1 MSLPK
6 FSVDNKQFTRFVVIL
21 TVIGGLISFMSL
33 GQLEDP
39 DFTIKTAVITT
50 TYAGASPEEVEQEI
64 TERIELALQEIQEL
78 DYIESTSRAGVS
90 TVKANLQQRYQ
101 AADIPQI
108 WDTLRRK
115 IRDVEGSLPPGAGRP
130 NINDDFG
137 DVFGLMLAVTADGF
151 TYAELKSYV
160 DDLRRQ
166 LALVD
171 GVGKV
176 DLWGA
181 RERVI
186 YLDVSESRLT
196 DLGVSESTIEA
207 TIRAQNA
214 VVDAGSLNVGGYRMR
229 IAPSGAFTKPE
240 DIENL
245 VIRGTGLDQLR
256 STGSPFAGQQL
267 LRVGDIGEIV
277 EGYLDPPRTMLR
289 QDGVT
294 AIALSVSLQPG
305 GNVVD
310 LGRAIDARLAELNAD
325 LPIGIE
331 IFRIH
336 WQSDLVSDAVN
347 DFLVSLA
354 QAVAIVLVVI
364 TLSMGLRM
372 GAIIGSGLM
381 LTILGTFIV
390 MAIVGVDLQRMSLGA
405 LVIALGMMVDNAIVV
420 AEGAAVRFQRGEDRR
435 EAAIKAAGGPAIPL
449 LGATVIAVMAFYPI
463 YSSDEGAGEYCAT
476 LFSVVGISLMLSWL
490 FSITVTP
497 MQCVQFLKVTPAAP
511 GEAKESRAITA
522 YKSFLGLAIR
532 FRYLTI
538 AVAAGLLALSLS
550 SFGLVSQLFFP
561 DSTMAKFMIDYTAP
575 EGTRIEEVSE
585 DLRRLEERL
594 QSDERV
600 ESVAAFIGA
609 GPPRFYLPV
618 DPEPLNPAYAQVVPN
633 VHNYRDI
640 DALIDDLVPWIEENH
655 PEATVS
661 IRKFGVGPSDSWKFE
676 GRIIGPANASPEV
689 LRELGDKGLKI
700 LEEHP
705 WTAASR
711 TDWRERVLTVAPE
724 YDQAR
729 ARWASVTPEDLSLAT
744 KRAFDGRTI
753 GLYREEDEL
762 IPVVLRHRESE
773 RNAVTGLDLVQIQPR
788 TGGSATPL
796 TAVVSD
802 VDTRAEDPA
811 IPRRDRR
818 RLLTVQANPIFG
830 VTLPEYRKAVLAD
843 FAALES
849 ELPPGYTFE
858 WGGEHESSK
867 DAQASLIPGIVP
879 AVAIMA
885 LILVGLF
892 NSFRVPLLI
901 ALTVPFVFIGITPGL
916 LFTSTP
922 FGFVAMLGAMSL
934 SGMMMKNA
942 IVLIDEVNLN
952 LSQGVNRYD
961 AILNAGA
968 SRLRPVFLA
977 AATTVLGVIPLL
989 GDVFWIGLAVT
1000 LMAGLS
1006 VGTILTMVLVPV
1018 FYATFHGVKA
1028 GSDDAAAVPPA
1039 GDTGAPEPAP
1049 A

>member
-1 MSLPK
+1 MSLPR
-6 FSVDNKQFTRFVVIL
+6 FSVDNANFTRFVVIL
-21 TVIGGLISFMSL
+21 TILAGLGAFTAL

-50 TYAGASPEEVEQEI
+50 TYPGASPEEVEQEI
-64 TERIELALQEIQEL
+64 SERIELALQEIQEL
-78 DYIESTSRAGVS
+78 DYVESTSRAGVS
-90 TVKANLQQRYQ
+90 TVRANLQERYQ
-101 AADIPQI
+101 APDIPQI
-108 WDTLRRK
+108 WDTLRRR
-115 IRDVEGSLPPGAGRP
+115 IRDVESSLPPGAGRP
-130 NINDDFG
+130 MINDDFG
-137 DVFGLMLAVTADGF
+137 DVFGLMLAVTSDGF

-160 DDLRRQ
+160 DDLKRE

-181 RERVI
+181 RDRVV
-186 YLDVSESRLT
+186 YLDVSESRLV
-196 DLGVSESTIEA
+196 DLGISEETIEA

-229 IAPSGAFTKPE
+229 IAPSGAFTSPK
-240 DIENL
+240 DIEDL
-245 VIRGTGLDQLR
+245 VIRSSAIDELR
-256 STGSPFAGQQL
+256 SSRSPFAGQQL
-267 LRVGDIGEIV
+267 LRIGDIGEVV
-277 EGYLDPPRTMLR
+277 EGYADPPRTMLR
-289 QDGVT
+289 QNGRS

-331 IFRIH
+331 IHRMH
-336 WQSDLVSDAVN
+336 WQSDLVSEAVN
-347 DFLVSLA
+347 SFLVSLA

-364 TLSMGLRM
+364 TLAMGMRM
-372 GAIIGSGLM
+372 GAIIGAGLM
-381 LTILGTFIV
+381 LTILGTFVV
-390 MAIVGVDLQRMSLGA
+390 MYLVGVDLQRMSLGA

-420 AEGAAVRFQRGEDRR
+420 AEGAAVRISKGENPR
-435 EAAIKAAGGPAIPL
+435 EAAIKSASGPAIPL

-463 YSSDEGAGEYCAT
+463 YSSEEGAGEYCAT

-497 MQCVQFLKVTPAAP
+497 MQCVRYIKPAGP
-511 GEAKESRAITA
+511 GQGEPKEGRMLVM
-522 YKSFLGLAIR
+522 YKSFLALAIR
-532 FRYLTI
+532 VRYLTI
-538 AVAAGLLALSLS
+538 AVAVGLLVLSFS
-550 SFGLVSQLFFP
+550 AFGMVSQLFFP

-575 EGTRIEEVSE
+575 EGTRIEEVAR
-585 DLRRLEERL
+585 DLERLEDYL
-594 QSDERV
+594 SADERV
-600 ESVAAFIGA
+600 ESVASFIGA

-618 DPEPLNPAYAQVVPN
+618 DPEPMNPAYAQIVPN
-633 VHNYRDI
+633 VHSYREI
-640 DALIDDLVPWIEENH
+640 DALIDDLNPWIEENH

-661 IRKFGVGPSDSWKFE
+661 IRKFGVGPSDTWKFE
-676 GRIIGPANASPEV
+676 VRIIGPGLADPDV
-689 LRELGDKGLKI
+689 LRSIGDKGLKI
-700 LEEHP
+700 LEDHRR
-705 WTAASR
+705 TATSR
-711 TDWRERVLTVAPE
+711 TDWVERVLTVAPD

-729 ARWASVTPEDLSLAT
+729 ARWASVTPEDLSNAT
-744 KRAFDGRTI
+744 KRAFDGRKI

-762 IPVVLRHRESE
+762 IPVVLRHREQE
-773 RNAVTGLDLVQIQPR
+773 RTQVTGLDLVQIQPR
-788 TGGSATPL
+788 SGGGATPL
-796 TAVVSD
+796 ASVVSG
-802 VDTRAEDPA
+802 VDTVAEDP
-811 IPRRDRR
+811 IIQRRDRR
-818 RLLTVQANPIFG
+818 RLLTIQANPIFG
-830 VTLPEYRKAVLAD
+830 VTLPQYRASVLAD
-843 FAALES
+843 FEELEAS
-849 ELPPGYTFE
+849 LPPGYTFE
-858 WGGEHESSK
+858 WGGEHESST
-867 DAQASLIPGIVP
+867 DAKMSLIPGVVP

-885 LILVGLF
+885 IILVGLF
-892 NSFRVPLLI
+892 NSFKVPLLI
-901 ALTVPFVFIGITPGL
+901 VLTVPFVFIGITPGL
-916 LFTSTP
+916 ILTNSP

-942 IVLIDEVNLN
+942 IVLIDEINLN

-989 GDVFWIGLAVT
+989 QDVFWVGLAVT

-1028 GSDDAAAVPPA
+1028 GSDDAAAAPPQ
-1039 GDTGAPEPAP
+1039 GGATSPEPVP